1 MEFGMTCSGRICTI
15 EVRRPICLA
24 HRCAVHDIHPDAV
37 GARVA
42 ERAAGLP
49 GGA

>member
-1 MEFGMTCSGRICTI
+1 MEFGMTSSGRICTI
-15 EVRRPICLA
+15 EVRRLIGSA
-24 HRCAVHDIHPDAV
+24 HRCAVHDIHPDAE